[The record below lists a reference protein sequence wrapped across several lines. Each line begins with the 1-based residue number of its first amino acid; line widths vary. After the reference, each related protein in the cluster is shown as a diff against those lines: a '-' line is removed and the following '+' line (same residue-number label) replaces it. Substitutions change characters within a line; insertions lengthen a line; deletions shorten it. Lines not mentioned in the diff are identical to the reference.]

1 MAHVFCCVR
10 LQLSRWVFKKRVDVI
25 PALIYGLSERFDVI
39 AVHIVVILHELVDM
53 SLWTKLDDAVCHCL
67 DELVVVGREEHI
79 ALEEFQVVVE
89 GLDGFEVEV
98 VGGGVENEA
107 VGIAQL
113 HASYHASHLL
123 AS

>member
-98 VGGGVENEA
+98 VGGGTFA
-107 VGIAQL
+107 KFWR
-113 HASYHASHLL
+113 
-123 AS
+123 